1 MKWFAV
7 MPVMMLIG
15 GILLLNGADKVPD
28 DSHDQSNISDVATVA
43 FDAYEASWRKLQ
55 GEKAAKLR
63 AGEFANEKAS
73 RDWFLSKNRDALQNA
88 FTPVIAAEF
97 EVFGLEKWT
106 AAKEAAVA
114 ERYVR

>member
-1 MKWFAV
+1 MKWLAV
-7 MPVMMLIG
+7 MPVLMLIG

-63 AGEFANEKAS
+63 AGEFENETKS
-73 RDWFLSKNRDALQNA
+73 QQWFLKQNGEALKKA
-88 FTPVIAAEF
+88 FTPVVAAEF
-97 EVFGLEKWT
+97 EAFGLEKWT
-106 AAKEAAVA
+106 AEKEAAVA